1 MLFDILGGGNI
12 REIIIS
18 LLLTLPIILIALS
31 FHEAAH
37 AFVAYKMGD
46 RTAYNLGRVT
56 LNPIKHLDIM
66 GAVWMLVFG
75 FGWAKPVPINARN
88 FNNPKRG
95 MAFTAIAGPIA
106 NCILGI
112 IGAIFYALT
121 LVLFSINFASVS
133 ENQFA
138 FNVAVILI
146 NFFYLFGMMNFILMI
161 FNLIPI
167 PPFDGSRFF
176 SLFLPTKWYFAIM
189 KYERYYLF
197 VVIAIMF
204 LCSRLFN
211 FSPASFLAEKLF
223 DLISNPIITLFSN
236 IHFG

>member
-1 MLFDILGGGNI
+1 MLFDILGGGDP

-75 FGWAKPVPINARN
+75 FGWAKPVPINARY
-88 FNNPKRG
+88 FKNPKRG

-106 NCILGI
+106 NFILGVIGTVLYTITIFVVNVNYAFI
-112 IGAIFYALT
+112 I
-121 LVLFSINFASVS
+121 
-133 ENQFA
+133 ENRFV
-138 FNVAVILI
+138 FNVAVMLI

-197 VVIAIMF
+197 VVIGLMF
-204 LCSRLFN
+204 LCGRLFN
-211 FSPASFLAEKLF
+211 FSPASFLAGKLF
-223 DLISNPIITLFSN
+223 DLIANPIITLLSN
-236 IHFG
+236 IFIG